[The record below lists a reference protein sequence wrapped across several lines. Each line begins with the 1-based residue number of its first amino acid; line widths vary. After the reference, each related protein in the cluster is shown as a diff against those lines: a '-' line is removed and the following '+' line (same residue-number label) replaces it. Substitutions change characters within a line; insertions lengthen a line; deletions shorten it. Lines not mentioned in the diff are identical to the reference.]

1 MKRSARRRKFIIP
14 SILLGITAMVL
25 TSSFVVMATETEAV
39 EETETT
45 TETGTTT
52 SAVSTPATDNG
63 SENSAQG
70 TDNAAE
76 TDADSDDSDPDPT
89 SVASQGLIL
98 ETGVASVIDV
108 KVEVTHDTVDEIVK
122 SITSV
127 SEEDEEEEE
136 EVDFVMAKVENSVNV
151 RKEPDADSECVG
163 KLYQGCGG
171 ILTYR
176 GDEWSRIKSGNLEG
190 YVSNEYL
197 CFDEDA
203 IEYAKKLGCNTAIVN
218 TMTLRVRKEPSEDAQ
233 VAGLLEIGSEYPVVE
248 ELDGWVG
255 IKYEKKECY
264 VASQYVDVELIYEEG
279 ETIEEIKERE
289 RLASLAKAQLVT
301 SYSAVSCTEAEVE
314 LLACIIQCEAGN
326 QGYEGRLAVGAVI
339 CNRVRSSKFPN
350 TITDVV
356 YSPGQFG
363 PVSNGQLADRL
374 AIGASSA
381 CRKAAEDALNGS
393 TNVGDAKYFKRA
405 GSKTGVVI
413 GAHVFY

>member
-1 MKRSARRRKFIIP
+1 MKRSERRRKFFIP
-14 SILLGITAMVL
+14 SMLLGITAMVL
-25 TSSFVVMATETEAV
+25 TSGFVGLAAGTEAV
-39 EETETT
+39 QEPETVTEESTDVQTNTTATQSSESGAQSAATGTETT
-45 TETGTTT
+45 
-52 SAVSTPATDNG
+52 
-63 SENSAQG
+63 
-70 TDNAAE
+70 
-76 TDADSDDSDPDPT
+76 DSDADSDPDP
-89 SVASQGLIL
+89 AAIAEQGLIL

-108 KVEVTHDTVDEIVK
+108 KVEVTHDTVDEIVRNM
-122 SITSV
+122 TSV

-151 RKEPDADSECVG
+151 RSEPDADSECVG

-203 IEYAKKLGCNTAIVN
+203 IEYAKELGCNTAIVN

-279 ETIEEIKERE
+279 ETMEEIKERE

-301 SYSAVSCTEAEVE
+301 SYSSVKCTADEVE

-350 TITDVV
+350 NITDVV

-374 AIGASSA
+374 AIGASSG
-381 CRKAAEDALNGS
+381 CRQAAEDALNGA

>member
-1 MKRSARRRKFIIP
+1 MKRSVARRMLLYP
-14 SILLGITAMVL
+14 SMLLGITAMVL
-25 TSSFVVMATETEAV
+25 TQSFVVMATETLAV
-39 EETETT
+39 QETETV
-45 TETGTTT
+45 TETGTTNT
-52 SAVSTPATDNG
+52 VDVQNTAN
-63 SENSAQG
+63 
-70 TDNAAE
+70 E
-76 TDADSDDSDPDPT
+76 TDSGTGAGTEAESDTDSDPAPT
-89 SVASQGLIL
+89 IAEQGLIL

-108 KVEVTHDTVDEIVK
+108 KVEVTHDTVDEIVR
-122 SITSV
+122 SMTSV

-151 RKEPDADSECVG
+151 RQEPDADSECVG

-197 CFDEDA
+197 CFDEEA

-301 SYSAVSCTEAEVE
+301 SYSSVSCTESEVE

-374 AIGASSA
+374 AIGASSS
-381 CRKAAEDALNGS
+381 CRQAAEDALNGAI
-393 TNVGDAKYFKRA
+393 NVGDAKYFKRA
-405 GSKTGVVI
+405 GNKTGVVI